1 MFSWLR
7 GGMAD
12 TMRSTENRGL
22 SCQQRNAQHHSNTR
36 RKIPARVRFS
46 AERVFRETKKTRS
59 RNLDRRSPSQKAKQ
73 QNARKPANHLRGYR
87 TEVLG
92 KISGVKVRTEI
103 ESESARQTWA
113 RNWRQFAGTS
123 CAIAPHWSINSLPR
137 RILDEIWRRDRKNE
151 QRGAEKPILRK
162 PTFRTDEMGPISGKY
177 GFVLLHLRFT
187 ARRRQLTALPG
198 IILEFTSSY
207 GGIRSVIENKRRPT

>member
-1 MFSWLR
+1 MRLNAYRVYAGNRETRFLSSQKCVGSAAKFSWPLGGIIRFSGSRKSCPKETEKCVGSQPVFSWLR

-46 AERVFRETKKTRS
+46 AERVFRETKKTRG

-113 RNWRQFAGTS
+113 RNWRQ
-123 CAIAPHWSINSLPR
+123 LPAR
-137 RILDEIWRRDRKNE
+137 VAQLRPI
-151 QRGAEKPILRK
+151 GA
-162 PTFRTDEMGPISGKY
+162 
-177 GFVLLHLRFT
+177 
-187 ARRRQLTALPG
+187 
-198 IILEFTSSY
+198 
-207 GGIRSVIENKRRPT
+207 

>member
-1 MFSWLR
+1 
-7 GGMAD
+7 MAD
-12 TMRSTENRGL
+12 TKRTTKNRGL

-46 AERVFRETKKTRS
+46 AERVFRETKKTRG

-103 ESESARQTWA
+103 ASESARQTWA
-113 RNWRQFAGTS
+113 RNWRQ
-123 CAIAPHWSINSLPR
+123 LPAR
-137 RILDEIWRRDRKNE
+137 VAQLRPI
-151 QRGAEKPILRK
+151 GAEILSRGGFSTK
-162 PTFRTDEMGPISGKY
+162 FGVETGKMNSA
-177 GFVLLHLRFT
+177 
-187 ARRRQLTALPG
+187 ARRNRFYA
-198 IILEFTSSY
+198 
-207 GGIRSVIENKRRPT
+207 KRRSERTKWDPFLENMGSSCCICVLRRAGVG

>member
-1 MFSWLR
+1 MRLNAYRVYAGNRETRFLSSQKCVGSAAVFSWPLGGIAGFRDQGNLVRKKQKNCVGSAAVFSWLR

-46 AERVFRETKKTRS
+46 AERVFRETEKTR
-59 RNLDRRSPSQKAKQ
+59 RRILDRRSPSQKAKQ
-73 QNARKPANHLRGYR
+73 QNAKKPANHLQGYR

-103 ESESARQTWA
+103 ESESARQIA
-113 RNWRQFAGTS
+113 RGIWRQ
-123 CAIAPHWSINSLPR
+123 LPAR
-137 RILDEIWRRDRKNE
+137 VAQLRPI
-151 QRGAEKPILRK
+151 GAEILSR
-162 PTFRTDEMGPISGKY
+162 G
-177 GFVLLHLRFT
+177 GF
-187 ARRRQLTALPG
+187 
-198 IILEFTSSY
+198 
-207 GGIRSVIENKRRPT
+207 

>member
-1 MFSWLR
+1 MASWRYRRFSGSRKSCPKETEKSIGSQPVFSWLSCV
-7 GGMAD
+7 MAD
-12 TMRSTENRGL
+12 TKRTTKNRGL

-46 AERVFRETKKTRS
+46 AERVFRETKKTRG

-113 RNWRQFAGTS
+113 RNWRQ
-123 CAIAPHWSINSLPR
+123 LPAR
-137 RILDEIWRRDRKNE
+137 VAQLRPI
-151 QRGAEKPILRK
+151 GA
-162 PTFRTDEMGPISGKY
+162 
-177 GFVLLHLRFT
+177 
-187 ARRRQLTALPG
+187 
-198 IILEFTSSY
+198 
-207 GGIRSVIENKRRPT
+207 

>member
-1 MFSWLR
+1 MRLNAYRVYAGNRESRFLSSQKCVGSAAVISWPLGGIAGFRDQGNLVRKKQKECVGSAAVFSWLR

-36 RKIPARVRFS
+36 RKNPARVKFS
-46 AERVFRETKKTRS
+46 AERVFRETKKTRG

-103 ESESARQTWA
+103 ASESARQILTQ
-113 RNWRQFAGTS
+113 NWRQLPARVAH
-123 CAIAPHWSINSLPR
+123 CAPMWPKFSYAADSR
-137 RILDEIWRRDRKNE
+137 RNLASRP
-151 QRGAEKPILRK
+151 EK
-162 PTFRTDEMGPISGKY
+162 
-177 GFVLLHLRFT
+177 
-187 ARRRQLTALPG
+187 
-198 IILEFTSSY
+198 
-207 GGIRSVIENKRRPT
+207 

>member
-1 MFSWLR
+1 MPV
-7 GGMAD
+7 
-12 TMRSTENRGL
+12 
-22 SCQQRNAQHHSNTR
+22 RNAQHHSNTR

-103 ESESARQTWA
+103 ESESARQNCA
-113 RNWRQFAGTS
+113 RNWRQ
-123 CAIAPHWSINSLPR
+123 LPAR
-137 RILDEIWRRDRKNE
+137 VAQLRPI
-151 QRGAEKPILRK
+151 GAEILSRGGFS
-162 PTFRTDEMGPISGKY
+162 TEFGVETGKMNSA
-177 GFVLLHLRFT
+177 
-187 ARRRQLTALPG
+187 ARRNRFYA
-198 IILEFTSSY
+198 
-207 GGIRSVIENKRRPT
+207 KRRTERTKWDPFLENMGSSCYVCVLRRAGVG